1 MWHVRENKLISR
13 EQCLSLHR
21 YKRITPLADEAWPMS
36 RTENT
41 TKVKLVTS
49 FSSGTKRKTRLTH
62 LAVVVSKHKPSHAIT
77 KLSKQN
83 QAKADRTIKIS
94 VHENPFSD
102 NKTKQFMYFRNPTYF
117 FFPLFFA
124 FLING
129 YFLNSLRSL
138 MALMALLTP
147 HKTPCSFVFHFVQ
160 ILHMLKQ
167 L

>member
-1 MWHVRENKLISR
+1 
-13 EQCLSLHR
+13 
-21 YKRITPLADEAWPMS
+21 MS

-138 MALMALLTP
+138 MALMALLTS

>member
-49 FSSGTKRKTRLTH
+49 FSSGTKRKTDL
-62 LAVVVSKHKPSHAIT
+62 HKPSHAIT

-83 QAKADRTIKIS
+83 KAKADRTIKIS

-129 YFLNSLRSL
+129 IRF
-138 MALMALLTP
+138 AL
-147 HKTPCSFVFHFVQ
+147 
-160 ILHMLKQ
+160 
-167 L
+167 